1 MVARFR
7 VGRPK
12 FELGRFLS
20 QLTRNPGRFWTA
32 QRESWR
38 REGLKT
44 SLVRPKRA
52 ENTVVMRKHGDVA
65 PRCEQNRAQKWP
77 KTGCARHVS

>member
-1 MVARFR
+1 MSRYEN
-7 VGRPK
+7 GRPK
-12 FELGRFLS
+12 FESDRFLS

-52 ENTVVMRKHGDVA
+52 GNTVVTLKDGDVA
-65 PRCEQNRAQKWP
+65 PR
-77 KTGCARHVS
+77 

>member
-1 MVARFR
+1 MSRYEN
-7 VGRPK
+7 GRPK
-12 FELGRFLS
+12 FEWDRFLS
-20 QLTRNPGRFWTA
+20 QLARNSGRFLTA

-52 ENTVVMRKHGDVA
+52 GNTGVTPKRGDVA
-65 PRCEQNRAQKWP
+65 L
-77 KTGCARHVS
+77 